1 MEETTCGA
9 STSDPFEGMS
19 PEEINAY
26 VDRHSL
32 GKEAAGGNEVA
43 GGEGG
48 GAAASGA
55 GAEAESGDDGDGEAA
70 QAAVAMT

>member
-32 GKEAAGGNEVA
+32 GKEMSGGK
-43 GGEGG
+43 GG
-48 GAAASGA
+48 GASASGA
-55 GAEAESGDDGDGEAA
+55 GAESESGDDGDGEAA